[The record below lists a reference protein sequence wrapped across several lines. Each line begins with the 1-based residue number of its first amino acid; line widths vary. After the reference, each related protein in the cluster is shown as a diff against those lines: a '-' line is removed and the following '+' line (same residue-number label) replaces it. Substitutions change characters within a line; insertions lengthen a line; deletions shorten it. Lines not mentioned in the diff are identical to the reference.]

1 MSAFEE
7 KVEISHSVLQ
17 LHHRVHVPLALAD
30 LSSFSLRVS
39 ATVRFFPSEWA
50 SVSVSR
56 KFIRLLGGL
65 AFEKEFQE
73 VFRKPQ
79 SVEVHHKRATL
90 SFSNPKDSYVNYLK
104 TF

>member
-39 ATVRFFPSEWA
+39 ATVH
-50 SVSVSR
+50 
-56 KFIRLLGGL
+56 
-65 AFEKEFQE
+65 
-73 VFRKPQ
+73 VFHLNGPLCQ
-79 SVEVHHKRATL
+79 FLENS
-90 SFSNPKDSYVNYLK
+90 SGF
-104 TF
+104 